1 LEFRHGPKAIVSPET
16 LVIFLLS
23 ERGYDAECDV
33 LEEIKS
39 LVEPLSS
46 SPPRRMSALGL
57 HPIC

>member
-1 LEFRHGPKAIVSPET
+1 
-16 LVIFLLS
+16 VIFLLS
-23 ERGYDAECDV
+23 ERGYDAGCDV

-39 LVEPLSS
+39 LGGEPLSR